1 MGFLSGSGTIL
12 IDATLTDVG
21 RRKLAHGNFR
31 VSKFS
36 LGDDEID
43 YGLFK
48 AASRDDDTYFAEE
61 ILNLP
66 IFEAFPNEMK
76 NIQYGLLSFT
86 KPDLFYLPVLKENTK
101 IKITPSRRDGT
112 YYLSVNKETTD
123 KVNEIFSNSFKF
135 LKSGDTIQNKL
146 IIESG
151 LDTIPETGATS
162 DGVNYSSR
170 NRYIL
175 KNNLLDKHFL
185 IAADSRLIYRA
196 YGVTQDSSFKNF
208 PDGGSDIKFV
218 SSKAIAPTSYLNQ
231 FDKYTTYIIETIPNL
246 ISNFTGTPETFT
258 AATGDDSFSSHFSA
272 LVGPKGSVA
281 ALSFEVDSDLK
292 DTSTTSRNYKF
303 EKFGE
308 IDKTLFDSTNKFDY
322 IDTTIYVTGV
332 TSNARLVVPLR
343 LLRYAGT

>member
-135 LKSGDTIQNKL
+135 LKSGDTIQN
-146 IIESG
+146 
-151 LDTIPETGATS
+151 
-162 DGVNYSSR
+162 
-170 NRYIL
+170 
-175 KNNLLDKHFL
+175 
-185 IAADSRLIYRA
+185 
-196 YGVTQDSSFKNF
+196 Q
-208 PDGGSDIKFV
+208 
-218 SSKAIAPTSYLNQ
+218 
-231 FDKYTTYIIETIPNL
+231 
-246 ISNFTGTPETFT
+246 
-258 AATGDDSFSSHFSA
+258 
-272 LVGPKGSVA
+272 
-281 ALSFEVDSDLK
+281 
-292 DTSTTSRNYKF
+292 
-303 EKFGE
+303 
-308 IDKTLFDSTNKFDY
+308 
-322 IDTTIYVTGV
+322 
-332 TSNARLVVPLR
+332 
-343 LLRYAGT
+343 